1 MCFPSALKFE
11 VKELS
16 FSGQWQ
22 AVVKFSPKISNHM
35 FYYSEYLAFQI
46 SHLVQKA
53 SDASLKMYP
62 KASSHAFLSD
72 LLGLE
77 RAYVSI

>member
-1 MCFPSALKFE
+1 
-11 VKELS
+11 
-16 FSGQWQ
+16 
-22 AVVKFSPKISNHM
+22 M
-35 FYYSEYLAFQI
+35 FYYYEYLAFQF

-77 RAYVSI
+77 KAYVSI